1 MISLN
6 IQFSVVICLLFL
18 IRHFSEGYIHLFSL
32 LKKTTIPKKKKI
44 PKSKIG
50 FNKDEA
56 NRIEID
62 MICMWKAKHKWVNKF
77 KLK

>member
-6 IQFSVVICLLFL
+6 IQFNVVICLLFFT
-18 IRHFSEGYIHLFSL
+18 RHFSEGYIHLFSL
-32 LKKTTIPKKKKI
+32 LKKTTIQKTKKEKKI

-62 MICMWKAKHKWVNKF
+62 MICM
-77 KLK
+77 